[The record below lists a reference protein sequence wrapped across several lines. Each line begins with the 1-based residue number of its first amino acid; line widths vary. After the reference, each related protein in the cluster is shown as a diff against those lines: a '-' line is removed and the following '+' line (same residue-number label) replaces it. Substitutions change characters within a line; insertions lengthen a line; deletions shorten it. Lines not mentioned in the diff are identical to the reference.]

1 MKRSPAN
8 NSFQSTSVPPI
19 VRCAIY
25 TRVSTDDQARGEYN
39 SLESQRDICEHAIAV
54 HAHEGWKTT
63 LYLDDPGY
71 SGKNLERPG
80 MQALIQEVK
89 AGQVDVVVAYKLD
102 RITRYLPDFYE
113 FWKVLN
119 QHKVNFVSATQSFD
133 TGTPMGM
140 LMLNML
146 LSFGQ
151 FEREMIAERVS
162 HKIAERAKK
171 GLWNGGWAPLGY
183 THDPVTKQIHPNP
196 VEAPVARRVFELS
209 RELLS
214 AAKVAKAL
222 NAEGL
227 RTPERTVQSRRG
239 NEMVVGG
246 KRFIPNKIKVIVT
259 NPLYKGIVH
268 HHGEDYPGEHE
279 ALVSEKLWQEANDAL
294 SGKQRN
300 RKHAVLDR
308 NMHQTLLKG
317 IIRCG
322 ECGHRLTPKPGG
334 KKDRDGNPY
343 LYYTCNNVSKDGKAA
358 TCSLR
363 NVPARAMDDFVIQI
377 LGEIGRR
384 PEIIKAAVATS
395 NEEKS
400 KSIRPLKTKLAQLQR
415 QHTDMSEE
423 LQRYLTMVRKTD
435 SAHFGRETLAA
446 AEDLAKQKHE
456 LEREIEKV
464 KIDIAYRERAV
475 TDEHLVAKNL
485 LDFEKTIGGIPF
497 EEQCDLLKLLLRQVR
512 VNRIDPEKEPIPGNP
527 HTWSTKIRTQ
537 WFAVNLDLYAS
548 DLVSRSCETPTGS
561 SHLALN
567 GGEGGIRTHGNRE
580 ATPVFKTGALNRS
593 ATSPL
598 LRFTGWG
605 LTLAGWNQISNAI
618 LQFCTSGNFAPRPL
632 HAWQSARSSRTGS
645 GPDGRLTS
653 RRVAA

>member
-1 MKRSPAN
+1 MRPQKGAYFTIGYQDSDCELMVFELCSFTERHPVMKKRSAS
-8 NSFQSTSVPPI
+8 NSALSTASAAPL

-54 HAHEGWKTT
+54 HLHEGWKTT

-113 FWKVLN
+113 FWKILN
-119 QHKVNFVSATQSFD
+119 EHKVNFVSATQAFD
-133 TGTPMGM
+133 TSTPMGM

-183 THDPVTKQIHPNP
+183 AHDPVTKQILPDP
-196 VEAPVARRVFELS
+196 AEAPIARRVFELS
-209 RELLS
+209 KELRS
-214 AAKVAKAL
+214 AAKVAGAL

-227 RTPERTVQSRRG
+227 RTPERTVKSRRG

-259 NPLYKGIVH
+259 NPLYKGVVH
-268 HHGEDYPGEHE
+268 HNGEDYPGEHE
-279 ALVSEKLWQEANDAL
+279 PLVSEKLWQEANDAL
-294 SGKQRN
+294 SGKGKKRQQT
-300 RKHAVLDR
+300 VLDR
-308 NMHQTLLKG
+308 NTHQSLLKG

-363 NVPARAMDDFVIQI
+363 NVPARAIDDFVIQI

-384 PEIIKAAVATS
+384 PEIIKAAVASS

-400 KSIRPLKTKLAQLQR
+400 KSIRPLKTKLGELQR
-415 QHTDMSEE
+415 QHADMGEE
-423 LQRYLTMVRKTD
+423 LQRYLAMVRKTD

-485 LDFEKTIGGIPF
+485 LDFEKTITGVSF
-497 EEQCDLLKLLLRQVR
+497 DEQCDLLRLLLRQVR
-512 VNRIDPEKEPIPGNP
+512 VNRLDPKKEPIPGNP
-527 HTWSTKIRTQ
+527 HTWSTQIRTQ

-548 DLVSRSCETPTGS
+548 DLISRSCANPAAS
-561 SHLALN
+561 SHSDHD
-567 GGEGGIRTHGNRE
+567 GGRGGI
-580 ATPVFKTGALNRS
+580 
-593 ATSPL
+593 
-598 LRFTGWG
+598 
-605 LTLAGWNQISNAI
+605 
-618 LQFCTSGNFAPRPL
+618 
-632 HAWQSARSSRTGS
+632 
-645 GPDGRLTS
+645 
-653 RRVAA
+653 